1 MALLKQCSY
10 LELKTRHAGAP
21 ASLGKR
27 HGSILI
33 ACLLQDMENAV
44 VAASTLDR
52 LVRRCDWASSRKQVY
67 ELLTDL
73 MVDSPANYREGLK
86 SLQRLHLQVGSSWGQ
101 GQQSDRGGLPPV
113 PCATA

>member
-1 MALLKQCSY
+1 
-10 LELKTRHAGAP
+10 
-21 ASLGKR
+21 
-27 HGSILI
+27 
-33 ACLLQDMENAV
+33 MENAV

-86 SLQRLHLQVGSSWGQ
+86 SLQRLHLQVGSIQGP
-101 GQQSDRGGLPPV
+101 GQQCQGRMGLV
-113 PCATA
+113 CGQWQKALLFMTCCCLLCCPCS